1 MVFCAASPHEK
12 WLLCCLE
19 KNCVRLHRKRACPR
33 CQPSRYTNGYGSNGE
48 KNYDKQQR
56 GRHDRWMSC
65 LLVFSRGRIL
75 MALASQCMDQRR
87 QCIGNERTGRQ
98 LILDPR
104 EQRSS
109 TVIGRPGRPIS
120 MARDTDARKRDQG
133 SWHSLSTGCVNGIIG
148 CGWGQV
154 AEHIANLCRV
164 FGEFSGLLSG
174 RRDGR
179 EMIGIHP
186 PFQASKAL
194 ETGKRWLA
202 PDGGGE
208 KPVQSFVPCSLCALT
223 QRQHLMAAWA
233 AQDPGHLDQGV
244 AGVRAGRLD
253 EVASLIGNIPQQEG
267 DIWVPSGKIVFGHD
281 VAIDD
286 WVPDQVC
293 GRMHLARRRKDAR
306 KGKRRIEDVSRRNVP
321 KLTQIVT
328 SQMVKQALRSL
339 LRLLIGARW
348 NKREGFKAS
357 TLEDSAM
364 VIFTQNCAVP
374 KEDS

>member
-1 MVFCAASPHEK
+1 
-12 WLLCCLE
+12 
-19 KNCVRLHRKRACPR
+19 
-33 CQPSRYTNGYGSNGE
+33 
-48 KNYDKQQR
+48 
-56 GRHDRWMSC
+56 
-65 LLVFSRGRIL
+65 
-75 MALASQCMDQRR
+75 
-87 QCIGNERTGRQ
+87 
-98 LILDPR
+98 
-104 EQRSS
+104 
-109 TVIGRPGRPIS
+109 
-120 MARDTDARKRDQG
+120 MARYTDARKRDPA
-133 SWHSLSTGCVNGIIG
+133 SLHGLCNGCVNGIIG
-148 CGWGQV
+148 SGWGQV

-164 FGEFSGLLSG
+164 FGQFAGPVPS
-174 RRDGR
+174 RRDAR

-186 PFQASKAL
+186 PSQVSKAL
-194 ETGKRWLA
+194 EAGKSGLP

-208 KPVQSFVPCSLCALT
+208 KPVQSFVPCSPCTLT
-223 QRQHLMAAWA
+223 QRQHIMAAWA

-244 AGVRAGRLD
+244 VGVRASRLD
-253 EVASLIGNIPQQEG
+253 KVARLIGNIPQQNG

-321 KLTQIVT
+321 KLTQIAT

-364 VIFTQNCAVP
+364 EQPSGTTNGEQGAYGDGSCRLAEDRHIVWVAP
-374 KEDS
+374 KGGNVAGDP